1 MGASPAVSACS
12 LTVHDN
18 DVRRFSVRATT
29 GQTPLDRN
37 YFMDVLERAFAKMG
51 ARVKFGEVVE
61 LRRWGRT
68 QSAPN
73 DLRLDVSH
81 DKRGEYFIISRSPG
95 SPIDLTVL
103 DVQPRDRH
111 LLLLSR
117 NRNEKHRYLLGHDER
132 HWFVAGIPEATPVS
146 RVRDAKDVLKPE
158 PVRLKDQGLRSKD
171 RNRRGNAVRIRQ
183 GEWFFVRVSNAVVDA
198 AMILRNE
205 PLLRS
210 RGGKPHVCQELYRFG
225 GETVY
230 VSPSAPNGLSEDRY
244 SALSDQE
251 RKRWNW
257 RVMRRDPRVYVR
269 GKVRH
274 PDHKTVVLDG
284 WHEVL
289 SNTEH
294 LSYAMRDI
302 VFLD

>member
-1 MGASPAVSACS
+1 
-12 LTVHDN
+12 
-18 DVRRFSVRATT
+18 
-29 GQTPLDRN
+29 
-37 YFMDVLERAFAKMG
+37 MDVLERAFAKMG

-230 VSPSAPNGLSEDRY
+230 VSPSAPNGLSEDQY

-302 VFLD
+302 VFLDEHGS